1 MPPAGLPSEAGTVTR
16 PDLILHPDTPFPI
29 GVEYYRA
36 PAPRPEF
43 WDGDFARLSAS
54 GFHIVRSASYWNWME
69 PRPGQYELD
78 DVDLLFDL
86 AEKHNLYLW
95 LDVMLGTH
103 GAGPEWLTR
112 EHPDIVVVN
121 REGQRIVHDA
131 HPAYPQG
138 ACIHCYDHP
147 AWREYGGALLR
158 HVVNRYKDRP
168 NMLIWGL
175 WDGVNL
181 SSAWT
186 RMGLGYPCYCE
197 NTLARYKSWLR
208 DRFTLDELNDRL
220 SRRYRRWEDVEP
232 PRAKD
237 AVVEMLL
244 FRRFHYENLAG
255 HLRWMVDETAA
266 IDPGHEVRSHGGW
279 SPRPWDEICA
289 PQVDSWGMSMPSSN
303 LMNPPDAGKAAD
315 RAFAFE
321 WSRALGRGG
330 RWWNE
335 EIYAGMSP
343 GGVTWKKQSD
353 PRALTILLWMTLA
366 HGAAGSMFWQYRP
379 EYMSFESPGYNLIA
393 PDGEPTERFEA
404 VVEAVAQIDGISEH
418 LPFTYPPAEV
428 AIVNHQSSQEL
439 FGYNGED
446 ERFVADVRGVFRTLW
461 NRGVPT
467 DIVTP
472 AMDWSRYKLLFLP
485 NVTLM
490 EDDVRERI
498 ERTLADSPDTRLVA
512 EGTFG
517 MYSPDG
523 QTSYRPPEGLADLL
537 GVRVAD
543 VDAITG
549 DDITA
554 GCNVLETDYGA
565 VNVTTPCGYAKLQP
579 SNGSRSAASLN
590 GSTVAVSAMGGRFTW
605 FGLTLSAGFG
615 DTGNPAIVEGL
626 LADAGV
632 CRPVEVDCDG
642 VVPVVRNSRAG
653 GRLVFLFNLGL
664 TAADVRVS
672 TPWQSGNA
680 TDLLSGESLP
690 VANGSVRTRVEPW
703 RVGVLHFP

>member
-1 MPPAGLPSEAGTVTR
+1 
-16 PDLILHPDTPFPI
+16 
-29 GVEYYRA
+29 
-36 PAPRPEF
+36 
-43 WDGDFARLSAS
+43 
-54 GFHIVRSASYWNWME
+54 
-69 PRPGQYELD
+69 
-78 DVDLLFDL
+78 
-86 AEKHNLYLW
+86 
-95 LDVMLGTH
+95 
-103 GAGPEWLTR
+103 
-112 EHPDIVVVN
+112 
-121 REGQRIVHDA
+121 
-131 HPAYPQG
+131 
-138 ACIHCYDHP
+138 
-147 AWREYGGALLR
+147 
-158 HVVNRYKDRP
+158 
-168 NMLIWGL
+168 
-175 WDGVNL
+175 
-181 SSAWT
+181 
-186 RMGLGYPCYCE
+186 
-197 NTLARYKSWLR
+197 
-208 DRFTLDELNDRL
+208 
-220 SRRYRRWEDVEP
+220 
-232 PRAKD
+232 
-237 AVVEMLL
+237 
-244 FRRFHYENLAG
+244 
-255 HLRWMVDETAA
+255 
-266 IDPGHEVRSHGGW
+266 
-279 SPRPWDEICA
+279 
-289 PQVDSWGMSMPSSN
+289 
-303 LMNPPDAGKAAD
+303 
-315 RAFAFE
+315 
-321 WSRALGRGG
+321 
-330 RWWNE
+330 
-335 EIYAGMSP
+335 MSP

-404 VVEAVAQIDGISEH
+404 VAEAVAQIDGISEH

-472 AMDWSRYKLLFLP
+472 AMDWSKYKLLFLP

-549 DDITA
+549 DDIAA
-554 GCNVLETDYGA
+554 GHNVLETDYGA

-590 GSTVAVSAMGGRFTW
+590 GSSVAVSAMGGRFTW

-632 CRPVEVDCDG
+632 RRPVEVDCDG

-672 TPWQSGNA
+672 TPWQSSNA

-690 VANGSVRTRVEPW
+690 AANGSVRTRVEPW

>member
-1 MPPAGLPSEAGTVTR
+1 
-16 PDLILHPDTPFPI
+16 
-29 GVEYYRA
+29 
-36 PAPRPEF
+36 
-43 WDGDFARLSAS
+43 
-54 GFHIVRSASYWNWME
+54 
-69 PRPGQYELD
+69 
-78 DVDLLFDL
+78 
-86 AEKHNLYLW
+86 
-95 LDVMLGTH
+95 
-103 GAGPEWLTR
+103 
-112 EHPDIVVVN
+112 
-121 REGQRIVHDA
+121 
-131 HPAYPQG
+131 
-138 ACIHCYDHP
+138 
-147 AWREYGGALLR
+147 
-158 HVVNRYKDRP
+158 
-168 NMLIWGL
+168 
-175 WDGVNL
+175 
-181 SSAWT
+181 
-186 RMGLGYPCYCE
+186 
-197 NTLARYKSWLR
+197 
-208 DRFTLDELNDRL
+208 
-220 SRRYRRWEDVEP
+220 
-232 PRAKD
+232 
-237 AVVEMLL
+237 
-244 FRRFHYENLAG
+244 
-255 HLRWMVDETAA
+255 
-266 IDPGHEVRSHGGW
+266 
-279 SPRPWDEICA
+279 
-289 PQVDSWGMSMPSSN
+289 MPSSN

-404 VVEAVAQIDGISEH
+404 VAVAVAQIDGISEH

-472 AMDWSRYKLLFLP
+472 AMDWSKYKLLFLP

-498 ERTLADSPDTRLVA
+498 ERTLSESPGTRLVA

-543 VDAITG
+543 VDAITS

-672 TPWQSGNA
+672 TPWQSSNA

-690 VANGSVRTRVEPW
+690 AANGSVRTRVEPW